1 MKFKVLVIN
10 LDSSVD
16 RLTSMQQQLDQLGLA
31 FERISAVRGSLLSA
45 AEKAK
50 VYDLKANQA
59 KYDKVLNDG
68 EIGCY
73 LSHVRSWE
81 KILEDHL
88 DFALVL
94 EDDAILTPEITG
106 FISKLAELSQDWDY
120 IKLSHGSKT
129 KRIEQQLD
137 LGDGLSLGT
146 CLKLPSTTTG
156 QFVSASGAKK
166 LLASAYP
173 IARPIDM
180 DIQYWFEKDLRCLVT
195 RPFPVLNGD
204 FGSEI
209 NKTADRRQVER
220 NRLKRLW
227 QKLTYETG
235 LWLSRSRMGTLP
247 VPLKREER

>member
-1 MKFKVLVIN
+1 MKYSVLVIN

-16 RLTSMQQQLDQLGLA
+16 RMTSMAKQLEDLGLPY
-31 FERISAVRGSLLSA
+31 ERVSAVRGSLLSA
-45 AEKAK
+45 DEKAQ
-50 VYDLKANQA
+50 VFNLEANQR
-59 KYDKVLNDG
+59 KYDKILNDG

-73 LSHVRSWE
+73 LSHVRCWE
-81 KILEDHL
+81 RIVADEL
-88 DFALVL
+88 DFALIL
-94 EDDAILTPEITG
+94 EDDAILTPEIKG
-106 FISKLAELSQDWDY
+106 FIEALPRLSDDWDY

-129 KRIEQQLD
+129 KDTLETLD
-137 LGDGLSLGT
+137 LGDGLSLSR

-180 DIQYWFEKDLRCLVT
+180 DIQYWFEKDLHCLVS

-220 NRLKRLW
+220 NRCKRLW
-227 QKLTYETG
+227 QKLCYE
-235 LWLSRSRMGTLP
+235 LSLLKNRGNMGALP
-247 VPLKREER
+247 KIIER

>member
-1 MKFKVLVIN
+1 MKYIVLVIN

-16 RLTSMQQQLDQLGLA
+16 RMTSMQKQLDALSIP

-45 AEKAK
+45 EEKAR
-50 VYDLKANQA
+50 VYNLRVNQD

-73 LSHVRSWE
+73 LSHVRCWE
-81 KILEDHL
+81 RIVKDEL
-88 DFALVL
+88 DFALIL
-94 EDDAILTPEITG
+94 EDDAILTQELKG
-106 FISKLAELSQDWDY
+106 FLEVLPSLSTDWDY

-129 KRIEQQLD
+129 KDALDAIE
-137 LGDGLSLGT
+137 LGNGLSLCR

-156 QFVSASGAKK
+156 QFVSLSGARK
-166 LLASAYP
+166 LLADAYP

-180 DIQYWFEKDLRCLVT
+180 DIQYWFEKDLRCLVS

-209 NKTADRRQVER
+209 NKTSDRRRVER
-220 NRLKRLW
+220 NRFKRLR
-227 QKLTYETG
+227 QKLDYELALIKNRG
-235 LWLSRSRMGTLP
+235 NMSALP
-247 VPLKREER
+247 KFIE